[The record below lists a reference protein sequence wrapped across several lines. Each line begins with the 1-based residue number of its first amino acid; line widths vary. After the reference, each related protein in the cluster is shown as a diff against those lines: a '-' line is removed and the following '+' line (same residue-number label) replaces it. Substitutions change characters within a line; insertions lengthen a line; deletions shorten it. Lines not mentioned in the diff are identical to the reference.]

1 MFVDLF
7 RLKLNTHACLRLA
20 MLASCTFVRLIRHL
34 RLPLSVQLCCT
45 SQSCTSGN
53 TTECHV
59 ILFVSTLHIRL
70 RKCSPIQVQREYTDD
85 SLISQNAR
93 CPSTCPCAL
102 IRFWALL
109 ANVGPVSLNLTRAAT
124 SFMRIMRP
132 TQRPHKGHTEATQGP
147 HKGRTRAAGKT

>member
-1 MFVDLF
+1 
-7 RLKLNTHACLRLA
+7 

-53 TTECHV
+53 TAECQV

-70 RKCSPIQVQREYTDD
+70 RKCLPIQVQREYTLHWV
-85 SLISQNAR
+85 SVTYGKIVETHFLATWI
-93 CPSTCPCAL
+93 
-102 IRFWALL
+102 LL
-109 ANVGPVSLNLTRAAT
+109 ANVSPVSLNLTRAAT

-132 TQRPHKGHTEATQGP
+132 TRKPHKGHTEATQGP